1 MGSFTRN
8 DAHRSAGRKDGVLPD
23 NWNSYGPAANRVF
36 DAEVS
41 KKVHAERDDHSVALL
56 ARAIQHE
63 IIPRLMLAHRS
74 PKECAESLP
83 FMYGKVSSQEVEA
96 FAHLVLSPNE
106 ALAMECIEAIRM
118 RGTSIEAVY
127 MELLAPAARVLGQFW
142 EEDLCDFSEVTIGL
156 GKLQQLLHSLSA
168 DLDRPD
174 TRASNGL
181 RVLLLPAPGEQH
193 TFGLSMVAEFFRR
206 DGWDVSGGPSE
217 ANLDS
222 VSLVRKEHFDM
233 IGFCLAVEEHVD
245 QLNAH
250 MDKVRKASLNDRVGI
265 MAGGPVFALNPE
277 ATQKIHADIV
287 AIDGREAPG
296 IAERFVS
303 NRRAKS

>member
-8 DAHRSAGRKDGVLPD
+8 DSPRDAGRSDSVQTE

-36 DAEVS
+36 DAEVT
-41 KKVHAERDDHSVALL
+41 KKVHAERDDQSVALL

-74 PKECAESLP
+74 PKECAQSLP
-83 FMYGKVSSQEVEA
+83 FAYGKVSSQEVEA

-106 ALAMECIEAIRM
+106 TLALDCIEAIRM

-142 EEDLCDFSEVTIGL
+142 EEDICDFSEVTIGL
-156 GKLQQLLHSLSA
+156 GKLQQLLHSLSS

-174 TRASNGL
+174 ERASNGL

-206 DGWDVSGGPSE
+206 EGWDVAGGPSE
-217 ANLDS
+217 SQLDCI
-222 VSLVRKEHFDM
+222 SLVRKEHFDV
-233 IGFCLAVEEHVD
+233 IGFSLAVEENISPFMDYV
-245 QLNAH
+245 
-250 MDKVRKASLNDRVGI
+250 DKVRKASLNNRVGI
-265 MAGGPVFALNPE
+265 MVGGPVFALCPE
-277 ATQKIHADIV
+277 SAAKIQADVVATNGRDAPEMADKFIT
-287 AIDGREAPG
+287 ARKAQT
-296 IAERFVS
+296 
-303 NRRAKS
+303 